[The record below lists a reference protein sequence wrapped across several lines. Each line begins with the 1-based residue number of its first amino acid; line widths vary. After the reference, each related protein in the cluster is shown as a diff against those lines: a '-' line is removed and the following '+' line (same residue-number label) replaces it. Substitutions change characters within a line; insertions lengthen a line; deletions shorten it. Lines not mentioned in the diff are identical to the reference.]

1 MTGDSKGPEGH
12 RTVPNSGNLHNDE
25 TTDALGA
32 EAARLAEAFTAW
44 VGERATT
51 DSEKPHGADEDPEVR
66 SPISDRSATEPAT
79 DDSAAGDRGADDPA
93 GDESGTGSD
102 SGASG
107 SPVCGC
113 NSQTGVDVV
122 CRMCPICRAAEFLHT
137 VRPEVLERCADVL
150 AMIAGSLQAIAADRP
165 AQPSSSRPS
174 PPPPSASRGSKGS
187 DDPVGASH
195 PSRESESGI
204 SIPVH
209 GDDEVAG
216 DGADERED

>member
-1 MTGDSKGPEGH
+1 MTGDSRGTQGH
-12 RTVPNSGNLHNDE
+12 RTVPNSGRPRNDE

-44 VGERATT
+44 VGARTTT
-51 DSEKPHGADEDPEVR
+51 DSEKPDGAEEDPEAR
-66 SPISDRSATEPAT
+66 SPISDRSATE
-79 DDSAAGDRGADDPA
+79 SANDDPA
-93 GDESGTGSD
+93 VGDRAADPPGDESGTGAD
-102 SGASG
+102 SGVSG
-107 SPVCGC
+107 STVCGC

-165 AQPSSSRPS
+165 AQPASSRPS

-195 PSRESESGI
+195 PSRGSESGI

-209 GDDEVAG
+209 GDEEVAG